1 MKTLIALF
9 ILTFLCNG
17 NPYYVANTV
26 AIPDVYGTLFEI
38 DGNVYASYDRYHGNV
53 TVIMDS
59 NDTDDVT
66 DDEIYAVIER
76 K

>member
-26 AIPDVYGTLFEI
+26 AIPDPSGTLFEI
-38 DGNVYASYDRYHGNV
+38 DGNVYGSYDRYHGQV
-53 TVIMDS
+53 TVIMD
-59 NDTDDVT
+59 NNGTVDDVT

-76 K
+76 